1 MNTEQMI
8 SWVQSTKFRRWSGL
22 SAIALFSLIVVLGS
36 IPGARDE
43 IGQLATGVVLHSLA
57 YAVLA
62 ALTFTA
68 LSGALPRRA
77 VFTVLSIAVMG
88 AMDEGVQ
95 SLFPYRHAAVEDWL
109 VDVTAGAVT
118 SAWLAYI
125 WRYLPRSVP

>member
-1 MNTEQMI
+1 MNTEQLI
-8 SWVQSTKFRRWSGL
+8 SWVQSTKFRRWSGA

-68 LSGALPRRA
+68 LSGASSRRA

-88 AMDEGVQ
+88 AVDEGVQ
-95 SLFPYRHAAVEDWL
+95 SLFPYRHAAIGDWL
-109 VDVTAGAVT
+109 VDVTAGVLTAAVFGYFQRN
-118 SAWLAYI
+118 S
-125 WRYLPRSVP
+125 